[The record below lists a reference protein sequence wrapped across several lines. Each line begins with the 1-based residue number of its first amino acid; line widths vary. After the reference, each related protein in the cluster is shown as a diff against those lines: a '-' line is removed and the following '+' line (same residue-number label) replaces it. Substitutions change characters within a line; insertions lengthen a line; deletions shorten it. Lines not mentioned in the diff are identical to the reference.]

1 MAHFNASDAY
11 FGTYVRF
18 QTKDKKE
25 GVALTGP
32 DNAVGDI
39 GTVVW
44 HTDENHR
51 QQAWL
56 KNPYDLEIGYLDA
69 ETSYKLAIYQAKNWE
84 IRYVLSFVAYSDSP
98 SPGMYWGE
106 VALIAYNPRYA
117 QQFEYFLKAFAQQ
130 AGEGL
135 RPDPHLRPQ
144 AIESLINDPSSWKP
158 SAKVKIPR
166 NSGTSILK
174 EYRTFH
180 DKLLDQARRKNP
192 GCYLIS
198 WIFIAAIIAGLVWV
212 LHFLG
217 LI

>member
-1 MAHFNASDAY
+1 MAHLNAADIY

-18 QTKDKKE
+18 YTKDKKE
-25 GVALTGP
+25 GAALAGP

-39 GTVVW
+39 GTIVW

-56 KNPYDLEIGYLDA
+56 KNPYGLEIGYLDA

-106 VALIAYNPRYA
+106 VALIAYKPRYA
-117 QQFEYFLKAFAQQ
+117 QQFERFLKTFARL
-130 AGEGL
+130 ASEGL
-135 RPDPHLRPQ
+135 RPDPHLGLR
-144 AIESLINDPSSWKP
+144 AIESVISDPSSWKP

-174 EYRTFH
+174 EYRTVH

-192 GCYLIS
+192 GCYVIS
-198 WIFIAAIIAGLVWV
+198 WMFIAAVIAGLVW
-212 LHFLG
+212 LLR
-217 LI
+217 LL

>member
-1 MAHFNASDAY
+1 MAHLNAADIY

-18 QTKDKKE
+18 HTKDKKE
-25 GVALTGP
+25 GAALTGP

-39 GTVVW
+39 GTVIW
-44 HTDENHR
+44 HADENRR

-69 ETSYKLAIYQAKNWE
+69 ETSYKLAIYQAKNWT
-84 IRYVLSFVAYSDSP
+84 IRYILSFVAYDDSP

-106 VALIAYNPRYA
+106 VALIAYDPHYTH
-117 QQFEYFLKAFAQQ
+117 QFEHFLKSFAQQ

-135 RPDPHLRPQ
+135 RPDPHLRPRE
-144 AIESLINDPSSWKP
+144 IEAVIDDPSSWKP

-166 NSGTSILK
+166 KDGTSVLK
-174 EYRTFH
+174 EYRTAH

-192 GCYLIS
+192 GCYVLS
-198 WIFIAAIIAGLVWV
+198 WICIAAIIAGLVWL
-212 LHFLG
+212 LHSLG
-217 LI
+217 FV